1 LSIFYTNVGNFS
13 QLCKLKRTT
22 QLIVFPIINFS
33 TYKRSLL
40 LNRKLSINEEIWRNG
55 NVIFINIKTLNNRK
69 RISKN

>member
-1 LSIFYTNVGNFS
+1 LSIFHTNVGNFS
-13 QLCKLKRTT
+13 QPCKLKRTT

-33 TYKRSLL
+33 TYKHSLL